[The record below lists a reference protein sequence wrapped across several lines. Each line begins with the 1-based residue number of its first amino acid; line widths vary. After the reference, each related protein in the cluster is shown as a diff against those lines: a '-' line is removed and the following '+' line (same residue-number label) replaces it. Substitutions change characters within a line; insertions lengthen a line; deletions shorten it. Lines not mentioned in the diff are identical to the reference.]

1 MAPGPGCSP
10 PLVPA
15 GRRWEVLGTATRTHV
30 HVGLGAPAA
39 GTVNGAWPH
48 FGGTLGPGATWP
60 VEQTHLA
67 HGLIFR
73 ASPRLMQKPA
83 PPVANQKWTG
93 RCGRG
98 NVVRPPPPRPRL
110 REHPRPPPRQQ
121 GCVWTHD
128 SPSYSRRPSPWPG
141 WACPGWACRCRCPG
155 CVGSW
160 PAGGAGPARSRSC
173 HRPHGRTTWG

>member
-15 GRRWEVLGTATRTHV
+15 GRRWEVLGAATQPYVRV
-30 HVGLGAPAA
+30 RWGAPAA
-39 GTVNGAWPH
+39 GKVNGARPH
-48 FGGTLGPGATWP
+48 FEGTLGPRATWP
-60 VEQTHLA
+60 VKQTHLA

-98 NVVRPPPPRPRL
+98 SVVRPPGPGCGDPLGPRPASS
-110 REHPRPPPRQQ
+110 
-121 GCVWTHD
+121 GAWTHA

-141 WACPGWACRCRCPG
+141 WACPGWACRCTRPG
-155 CVGSW
+155 SAGSW
-160 PAGGAGPARSRSC
+160 PAGAAGPARSRSC
-173 HRPHGRTTWG
+173 RRPRGRTTWG